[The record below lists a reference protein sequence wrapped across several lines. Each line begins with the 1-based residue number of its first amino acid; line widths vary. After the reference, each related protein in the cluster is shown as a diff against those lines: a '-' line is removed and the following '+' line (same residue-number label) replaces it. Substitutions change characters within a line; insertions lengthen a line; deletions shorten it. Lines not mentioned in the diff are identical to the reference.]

1 MKNSTSKIIVI
12 ILLVFVSLL
21 SACNGNSGDADSGDI
36 PVQVADENSI
46 TDANGLVWNVPENPD
61 QTTLAAVYAV
71 AVPFIVALNLDGRV
85 TAINSKSA
93 FWTDNVAGFR
103 DAGTVGKGSVD
114 LEALANDGADALIY
128 RAGDLKTV
136 EAVSELGIAAI
147 CISAE
152 DMDGIFST
160 LDIMGRYFGASAR
173 AAEVKSYMQAKFD
186 IIDEITK
193 DIPEEERA
201 TALVLGGETGT
212 VAGVD
217 MLQAWMVEKAGGIYA
232 TDDLKNDGRW
242 VDAGVERIFAA
253 NPDFIFCTASTVLD
267 YSAETL
273 KNDKAWHDL
282 TAARNERILTIPAKI
297 DAWDMPGVAPVI
309 GTLWLL
315 HEMYPERL
323 STERLQAEV
332 DEYYTLMFGR
342 TFDSGY
348 LGYTLE

>member
-1 MKNSTSKIIVI
+1 MKKNTSKIILI
-12 ILLVFVSLL
+12 ILLVFASLL
-21 SACNGNSGDADSGDI
+21 SACNGSDANSGDI
-36 PVQVADENSI
+36 PAPVTDENSI
-46 TDANGLVWNVPENPD
+46 TDANGLVWVVPENPN

-71 AVPFIVALNLDGRV
+71 AVPFIVALNLDERV

-103 DAGTVGKGSVD
+103 DVGTVGKGSVD
-114 LEALANDGADALIY
+114 LEALAKDGADALIY

-160 LDIMGRYFGASAR
+160 LDIMGKYFGASAR

-186 IIDEITK
+186 MIDEITK
-193 DIPEEERA
+193 NIPEEERA

-273 KNDKAWHDL
+273 KNDRAWRDL
-282 TAARNERILTIPAKI
+282 TAAQNERILTIPAKI

-309 GTLWLL
+309 GTLWML
-315 HEMYPERL
+315 HEMYPECF
-323 STERLQAEV
+323 SAERLQAEV
-332 DEYYTLMFGR
+332 DEYYMLMFGR
-342 TFDSGY
+342 KFDSAY